1 MEQSWGLGRVWNN
14 MKKDISHKI
23 LFIVYRKCLKCQ
35 ILISILPKS
44 GTWII
49 LNIQKNES
57 YFLKTNRLIK

>member
-1 MEQSWGLGRVWNN
+1 